1 MQQMDNLNA
10 YLFDTQVIKLRRYG
24 EMAVAY
30 NRRSAETHHLDA
42 HSMAVLACMGHQ
54 AQTLEQ
60 IQSLL
65 RPHAFDDCCVDRVLE
80 QLVSRELVSRL

>member
-1 MQQMDNLNA
+1 
-10 YLFDTQVIKLRRYG
+10 
-24 EMAVAY
+24 MAVAY

-42 HSMAVLACMGHQ
+42 HSIAVLVCMGHQ

-65 RPHAFDDCCVDRVLE
+65 PPYTFDDGCVDKVLE
-80 QLVSRELVSRL
+80 QLVSRELISKL